1 MPTLTPRWVR
11 IALAVVAGISLL
23 VAAPGAAV
31 GAPPGD
37 AGSTAT
43 DEEEPPLLR
52 DVLEAA
58 GKGYVKAKAAVAKS
72 RKRQL
77 QLSLELEKAQARLDE
92 LSPQVAQ
99 LAAQS
104 YRTGKLTAVSVLL
117 NSASRDSFIER
128 AMTLD
133 ELNRLN
139 DRKLSELNEARELAE
154 RAKKAL
160 DAELAEELKQQT
172 IMAKQLKEAKKA
184 LALVGGN
191 SLTLNGLVSAT
202 SPVARPAPRTSDGD
216 WPDESCNRDDPTT
229 YGCVTPRTLHMYKET
244 KRAGFDRFVSCYRP
258 GGPYEHPKGRACD
271 WSLRNSGFSRASNND
286 ERLYGNNLAAFYVR
300 NADRLGILYVIWY
313 RQIWFPGIGWS
324 SYYGVSDHTD
334 HVHVSML

>member
-1 MPTLTPRWVR
+1 MPMLTPRWVR
-11 IALAVVAGISLL
+11 IVLAVVAAISLL

-31 GAPPGD
+31 GAPPN
-37 AGSTAT
+37 APSTS

-58 GKGYVKAKAAVAKS
+58 SKGYVKAKAAVSKS

-99 LAAQS
+99 IAAQS

-117 NSASRDSFIER
+117 NSSSRDSFIER
-128 AMTLD
+128 VTTLD

-139 DRKLSELNEARELAE
+139 DRKLSELNAARELAE

-160 DAELAEELKQQT
+160 DAELAEEVKQQT

-191 SLTLNGLVSAT
+191 SLTLNGFVSAT
-202 SPVARPAPRTSDGD
+202 SPVARPAPRTADGD
-216 WPDESCNRDDPTT
+216 WPNESCNRDDPTT
-229 YGCVTPRTLHMYKET
+229 SGCITPRTLHMYKET
-244 KRAGFDRFVSCYRP
+244 KRAGFNRFVSCYRP

-271 WSLRNSGFSRASNND
+271 WSLRNSGFARASNND

-324 SYYGVSDHTD
+324 SYSGASDHTD